1 MFKTDEE
8 CTGREYH
15 EATKH
20 SWLSVRRSP
29 NRLNWDNRPASM
41 KFYPESM
48 PRSPLLKS
56 VPAHNF
62 IYHIGGITAKKSYP
76 GVEYY
81 LRTNPSAGALYPNE
95 LYFQASGVEG
105 FEDGI
110 YHFEVGSSSAVLLH
124 PLRDDEGIE
133 PLLAIP
139 WRMRGLLFL
148 VSSPYYRSAWKYKNR
163 AFRYCLLDAGHIL
176 GSIEAA
182 SRLYNHAYRI
192 VYDIELERLNNFF
205 GFGREEFFLS
215 AAICAVPE
223 KEMIVKVPDTAIIN
237 ADATGV
243 FEPVSLIEAAY
254 RDSMKLKGC
263 EKEPGYPKFTF
274 DKRRWEEA
282 ILKRRSIREFSKKAV
297 SAAQFETI
305 MNHLTQPVPSDC
317 DEPVQIYAVI
327 NRVEGMQ
334 SGIRHEGGF
343 VKVGD
348 FSERA
353 GYLCLEQRL
362 GSDSA
367 VTIFLLSNGCNYRA
381 LYQKAGVIGHR
392 AYLVSEYLGLGC
404 SGIGAYYDDDVNR
417 FLEAKGMVLYALAIG
432 A

>member
-1 MFKTDEE
+1 
-8 CTGREYH
+8 
-15 EATKH
+15 
-20 SWLSVRRSP
+20 
-29 NRLNWDNRPASM
+29 M
-41 KFYPESM
+41 KFYPKSL
-48 PRSPLLKS
+48 PRTPLSKS

-95 LYFQASGVEG
+95 LYFQAVDVEG

-124 PLRDDEGIE
+124 PLREDEGIE
-133 PLLAIP
+133 PLLGLP

-148 VSSPYYRSAWKYKNR
+148 VSSSYYRSAWKYKER

-192 VYDIELERLNNFF
+192 VYEIELERLNTLFSF
-205 GFGREEFFLS
+205 GGEEFFLS
-215 AAICAVPE
+215 AALCAVP
-223 KEMIVKVPDTAIIN
+223 VKDREIKPPDRSFLN
-237 ADATGV
+237 VDSTGV
-243 FEPVSLIEAAY
+243 FEPVPLIEAAY
-254 RDSMKLKGC
+254 RDSMELKGC
-263 EKEPGYPKFTF
+263 KREPGYPKFAF
-274 DKRRWEEA
+274 DERRWEEA
-282 ILKRRSIREFSKKAV
+282 ILKRRSIREFSKKAINRV
-297 SAAQFETI
+297 QFEAI

-317 DEPVQIYAVI
+317 DEPVSIYAVV
-327 NRVEGMQ
+327 NRVEGMR
-334 SGIRHEGGF
+334 SGIVHGGEY
-343 VKVGD
+343 VKEGD

-367 VTIFLLSNGCNYRA
+367 VTIFLLSSGCNYRA
-381 LYQKAGVIGHR
+381 LYQKAGLIGHR

-404 SGIGAYYDDDVNR
+404 SGIGAYYDDDVKR
-417 FLEAKGMVLYALAIG
+417 FLETEEMVLYALAVG
-432 A
+432 V

>member
-1 MFKTDEE
+1 
-8 CTGREYH
+8 
-15 EATKH
+15 
-20 SWLSVRRSP
+20 
-29 NRLNWDNRPASM
+29 
-41 KFYPESM
+41 
-48 PRSPLLKS
+48 
-56 VPAHNF
+56 
-62 IYHIGGITAKKSYP
+62 
-76 GVEYY
+76 
-81 LRTNPSAGALYPNE
+81 
-95 LYFQASGVEG
+95 
-105 FEDGI
+105 
-110 YHFEVGSSSAVLLH
+110 
-124 PLRDDEGIE
+124 
-133 PLLAIP
+133 
-139 WRMRGLLFL
+139 
-148 VSSPYYRSAWKYKNR
+148 
-163 AFRYCLLDAGHIL
+163 
-176 GSIEAA
+176 
-182 SRLYNHAYRI
+182 
-192 VYDIELERLNNFF
+192 
-205 GFGREEFFLS
+205 
-215 AAICAVPE
+215 
-223 KEMIVKVPDTAIIN
+223 MIVKVPDTAIIN